1 MKHLSIDEIAA
12 VISLA
17 TGIGM
22 FLFGSHFLWPHSTRG
37 PAHGVRPR
45 PINILFRR
53 LRERLDAAGFAR
65 VAPGSFIAGSMAFS
79 LGLVV
84 TLLLITPVTALA
96 VCAGI
101 VGALAPLGFLSVRR
115 SRLARA
121 RALLWPDVVDTLI
134 SSIRS
139 GCSIVEA
146 VVYLGSVMPSTISS
160 ATLRFGDR
168 VSTSAHVGLC
178 LDELKA
184 DWSDAAGDRIVEA
197 LKVTRDLGGTRLT
210 AVLRELSSS
219 LRKNLAVTREIEA
232 RQSWIRVAAGI
243 GAAAPWVVVLLLST
257 RPEAAQ
263 AYQSPAGAVIIFGG
277 LCLTA
282 VAYRVMTRIGKVSI
296 ERRWFA

>member
-1 MKHLSIDEIAA
+1 
-12 VISLA
+12 
-17 TGIGM
+17 
-22 FLFGSHFLWPHSTRG
+22 
-37 PAHGVRPR
+37 
-45 PINILFRR
+45 

-243 GAAAPWVVVLLLST
+243 GAAAPWAVVLLLST

-263 AYQSPAGAVIIFGG
+263 AYQSPAGAAIIFGG

-282 VAYRVMTRIGKVSI
+282 VAYRVMTRIGKISI